1 MTKNAS
7 TASTPDRRTMIA
19 DRCTTIRR
27 TVSGLLALVVISTTL
42 AGCVLHEPDTR
53 DPRRTEPPVSENA
66 AKRQMVEAVDD
77 ATGRLGGEWK
87 ARTGP
92 DYAEGCVLEDGERGA
107 HWRYLTGSTMTG
119 RPDADAARM
128 TEHWEGQGMRV
139 TQHDSSDGP
148 AIFGDGAGKVVSIS
162 VYAYSGNYTVQA
174 VSLCFPGDPDE
185 L

>member
-1 MTKNAS
+1 
-7 TASTPDRRTMIA
+7 MIA
-19 DRCTTIRR
+19 NRCTTIHR
-27 TVSGLLALVVISTTL
+27 TVVGLLALAVISTTV
-42 AGCVLHEPDTR
+42 AGCVLREPDAR
-53 DPRRTEPPVSENA
+53 DPRRTEPQMDA
-66 AKRQMVEAVDD
+66 ATAKRQMVEAVDD
-77 ATGRLGGEWK
+77 ATERLGGGWR

-107 HWRYLTGSTMTG
+107 HWRYLTGSTLVG
-119 RPDADAARM
+119 RPDADAARI

-139 TQHDSSDGP
+139 TRRDSSDGP
-148 AIFGDGAGKVVSIS
+148 AIFGDGAGQVISIS